1 MADTG
6 YYIVS
11 ISYNSEYC
19 QRSRQ
24 TEVLNTVQ
32 YHHENLQTRLDAPS
46 QKEQNN
52 PITCHCRSFY
62 AFLYSIILLP
72 LINCSPSM
80 QWDGSNS
87 MRADVL
93 LQKIDSF
100 LGNHQLKLRVPKEI
114 VSGELL
120 PYIPKFLMQN
130 IPAEIRV
137 PLSDSKPVGQG
148 KLQQA

>member
-1 MADTG
+1 M
-6 YYIVS
+6 
-11 ISYNSEYC
+11 
-19 QRSRQ
+19 
-24 TEVLNTVQ
+24 
-32 YHHENLQTRLDAPS
+32 
-46 QKEQNN
+46 
-52 PITCHCRSFY
+52 
-62 AFLYSIILLP
+62 ILLP
-72 LINCSPSM
+72 LMNYSPSM
-80 QWDGSNS
+80 QWDGS

-100 LGNHQLKLRVPKEI
+100 LSSHELKLRVPKEI

-148 KLQQA
+148 KLQ

>member
-1 MADTG
+1 MK
-6 YYIVS
+6 Y
-11 ISYNSEYC
+11 
-19 QRSRQ
+19 
-24 TEVLNTVQ
+24 
-32 YHHENLQTRLDAPS
+32 
-46 QKEQNN
+46 
-52 PITCHCRSFY
+52 F
-62 AFLYSIILLP
+62 
-72 LINCSPSM
+72 PSM

-100 LGNHQLKLRVPKEI
+100 LGNHELKLSVPKEI

-148 KLQQA
+148 KLQ

>member
-1 MADTG
+1 
-6 YYIVS
+6 
-11 ISYNSEYC
+11 
-19 QRSRQ
+19 
-24 TEVLNTVQ
+24 
-32 YHHENLQTRLDAPS
+32 
-46 QKEQNN
+46 
-52 PITCHCRSFY
+52 
-62 AFLYSIILLP
+62 
-72 LINCSPSM
+72 M

-100 LGNHQLKLRVPKEI
+100 LGNHELKLRVPKEI

-130 IPAEIRV
+130 IPSEIRV

-148 KLQQA
+148 KLQ

>member
-1 MADTG
+1 M
-6 YYIVS
+6 
-11 ISYNSEYC
+11 N
-19 QRSRQ
+19 
-24 TEVLNTVQ
+24 
-32 YHHENLQTRLDAPS
+32 
-46 QKEQNN
+46 
-52 PITCHCRSFY
+52 
-62 AFLYSIILLP
+62 YSH
-72 LINCSPSM
+72 SM

-100 LGNHQLKLRVPKEI
+100 LGNHELKLRVPKEI

-120 PYIPKFLMQN
+120 PYIPKFLMQS

-148 KLQQA
+148 KLQ